1 MEADSEVFRV
11 RVDLRRVCSD
21 ERSRVVLGV
30 PRGGRGRVRWL
41 ARRVRALLAR
51 PAARLALLLDG
62 HLLPETEPLA
72 LLRPGDELTVIPVQG
87 KWDPSGE
94 EGGWSSG
101 TEADSTL
108 ASPPHK
114 PTRYDTQEK
123 EELLRREKMRALEL
137 LDAVSAA
144 PLVPAASSP
153 ADIVAAPPEPIVPP
167 PPAAILPAAEPHP
180 LPLAPYAMD
189 QVPTNE
195 PLPRVRA
202 RRRRRRR
209 RPLQPEC
216 NLIQEFQ
223 DSSMDQEQ
231 EASEDSYGS
240 NMQQHEGA
248 VLPKSTSAKAVS
260 EDNIIN
266 TLQAEESRNKKVVFH
281 DAGDDSGDPTSPR
294 DCPDSIDF
302 TTAPNCPDARDLMT
316 ARVCIKA
323 NEGTAPAPSKDFG
336 EVLHPAASLDVPDG
350 AVAAARSARR
360 GRIIHAIDS
369 SSS

>member
-114 PTRYDTQEK
+114 RTRNDDQEK

-144 PLVPAASSP
+144 PLVPAASPP

-167 PPAAILPAAEPHP
+167 PPAAILPAAEPDP

-189 QVPTNE
+189 QAPIDE
-195 PLPRVRA
+195 PLPRVRP

-216 NLIQEFQ
+216 NLIQ

-240 NMQQHEGA
+240 NMQLHEVA
-248 VLPKSTSAKAVS
+248 LLPKSSATM
-260 EDNIIN
+260 DNITDAIKDR
-266 TLQAEESRNKKVVFH
+266 ESQNENMVFH
-281 DAGDDSGDPTSPR
+281 DVDPGDPTSPR

-302 TTAPNCPDARDLMT
+302 TNAPNCPDARDLMT

-323 NEGTAPAPSKDFG
+323 NEGTTLAPSKDFG
-336 EVLHPAASLDVPDG
+336 EGRHPAASLDVPDG
-350 AVAAARSARR
+350 AVAAAAAARSARR